1 MNGDSY
7 DRELDRIQ
15 ADVAVLL
22 PRIAE
27 FAGERMP
34 ALEADLTALLRL
46 LDDETET
53 TDDEAREIAALL
65 LSWSALHPSGWPWRP
80 EVVAFVADTESFA
93 SIAEF
98 DVDSAE
104 PPWFLRSAAANA
116 TWPRTFLRPS
126 RLRELGATDDFSD
139 RDVVWVGGRPMREVE
154 AEAPPQQQQQ
164 QQEQQQQQQ
173 QQQQEQQQQQQQQQQ
188 QEEVPPVRLE
198 PYDPFA
204 RSAGASRASNARHVR
219 VPVWFATDREHVRD
233 APAAKRFGIERN
245 AGADGLGAL
254 SYGQVTVSIPDSH
267 RKGHLEKPK
276 LFKLEFRAN
285 PDKHLIVQEVREL
298 DETEWLASIRAE
310 VSGPESDDPAD
321 TSDDIL
327 LFVHGYNTSWE
338 QAALRAAQ
346 FTYDL
351 EFRGLPVLFSWPSR
365 GKTLAYTADEASVAW
380 SVPHLVHVLERLMTE
395 TGARR
400 IHVVAHSMGNRAT
413 TGALERLVRGAN
425 DYATPLR
432 ELVFAAPDIDA
443 GTFRQFIT
451 DFNAALAAAAGPG
464 TDVAPPRLTL
474 YACGVDTALDFSD
487 RIHRAG
493 RAGQITDG
501 VIVIAP
507 METVVVTDIVVDDQR
522 DDRLGHA
529 YFCTNRSVIGDLF
542 GVVLHGAKP
551 SERFGLKPARD
562 QVGEYWLM

>member
-1 MNGDSY
+1 M
-7 DRELDRIQ
+7 
-15 ADVAVLL
+15 
-22 PRIAE
+22 
-27 FAGERMP
+27 
-34 ALEADLTALLRL
+34 
-46 LDDETET
+46 
-53 TDDEAREIAALL
+53 
-65 LSWSALHPSGWPWRP
+65 
-80 EVVAFVADTESFA
+80 
-93 SIAEF
+93 
-98 DVDSAE
+98 
-104 PPWFLRSAAANA
+104 
-116 TWPRTFLRPS
+116 
-126 RLRELGATDDFSD
+126 
-139 RDVVWVGGRPMREVE
+139 
-154 AEAPPQQQQQ
+154 
-164 QQEQQQQQQ
+164 
-173 QQQQEQQQQQQQQQQ
+173 
-188 QEEVPPVRLE
+188 
-198 PYDPFA
+198 
-204 RSAGASRASNARHVR
+204 
-219 VPVWFATDREHVRD
+219 
-233 APAAKRFGIERN
+233 
-245 AGADGLGAL
+245 
-254 SYGQVTVSIPDSH
+254 
-267 RKGHLEKPK
+267 
-276 LFKLEFRAN
+276 
-285 PDKHLIVQEVREL
+285 
-298 DETEWLASIRAE
+298 
-310 VSGPESDDPAD
+310 
-321 TSDDIL
+321 
-327 LFVHGYNTSWE
+327 HGYNTSWE

-380 SVPHLVHVLERLMTE
+380 SVPHLVHVLELLMNE

-451 DFNAALAAAAGPG
+451 DFNAALATAAMPG
-464 TDVAPPRLTL
+464 AATDVAPPRLTL

-562 QVGEYWLM
+562 PVGEYWLM